1 VKKIANYELDPTKVT
16 AMRGNRREEIME
28 WATQVNPEYDQ
39 ANFAIRNPT
48 RKAFTV
54 GTQGQQIN
62 AINTALGHIHQLTT
76 VSERLENG
84 GFTPANEA
92 WNSIRTVFGSDKVT
106 NFDTLK
112 DALSGEVAS
121 VLSKSG
127 ATVSGIAEAKEK
139 IKAANSP
146 TQLAGYVTT
155 LIPVMGSK
163 LAELN
168 FQYHQAMGP
177 MIRSPRS
184 RRSRG
189 RFSPVSGSIRTSR
202 RSGSSRTR
210 RSRRVKG
217 RRGRFLASLA
227 RRRPS
232 EAGHGS
238 EPSSPGDRARTSR
251 I

>member
-168 FQYHQAMGP
+168 YQYHQAMGP
-177 MIRSPRS
+177 NDPFSALSPES
-184 RRSRG
+184 RQILSGLGFDPDKPQIGQQQNTPQQAREGETRAIPGVAGAEATFRG
-189 RFSPVSGSIRTSR
+189 GKWVRT
-202 RSGSSRTR
+202 
-210 RSRRVKG
+210 K
-217 RRGRFLASLA
+217 
-227 RRRPS
+227 
-232 EAGHGS
+232 
-238 EPSSPGDRARTSR
+238 
-251 I
+251 